1 MATRIS
7 LIRSV
12 RQREERQ
19 QIGTFVTSY
28 VRGLIEIERGC
39 LLRLSTAARASGQIQ
54 IALNSVIRAQCLE
67 TIPSAEVSE
76 EFANVLWL
84 QKEEKLAVQFLK
96 DLVHRA
102 PLSDDNKQDLSRKAL
117 WLSRLGTW
125 TAEACIEKPTEIW
138 DRYFDPSILL
148 LERVQELDARVDL
161 NQATIYRECAMFAE
175 RQFHATLRSPD
186 AIRWKVYVDRKR
198 QEIEQRSMEIQSN
211 SDKTREK
218 ALRDHQNRAQK
229 LLQADSELFKKHNTL
244 RETFLKQA
252 MDMHSR
258 CLQISD
264 SFDNDSAIRFCSLW
278 FANFDD
284 ESILECV
291 KMALAKVPSRK
302 LVFLAVSLSANFYL
316 PSLLTTR

>member
-7 LIRSV
+7 LVRSV

-19 QIGTFVTSY
+19 RIGTFVTSY
-28 VRGLIEIERGC
+28 LRGLIEIERSC
-39 LLRLSTAARASGQIQ
+39 LLRLSQAARASGEIQ
-54 IALNSVIRAQCLE
+54 IALNSVIRAQRLE
-67 TIPSAEVSE
+67 TKSSAEVSE

-102 PLSDDNKQDLSRKAL
+102 SLSEDNKQDLSRKAL

-138 DRYFDPSILL
+138 ERYFDPSILL
-148 LERVQELDARVDL
+148 LEKIQKLDANKADL
-161 NQATIYRECAMFAE
+161 NQVTIYRECAMFAE
-175 RQFHATLRSPD
+175 RQYHATLRSPD
-186 AIRWKVYVDRKR
+186 AIRWKVYVERKR
-198 QEIEQRSMEIQSN
+198 QEIEHRSVELRSN
-211 SDKTREK
+211 SDKERQQRLESDQKT
-218 ALRDHQNRAQK
+218 AHK

-252 MDMHSR
+252 IDMHSR

-284 ESILECV
+284 ECILECV
-291 KMALAKVPSRK
+291 KTALERIPSRK
-302 LVFLAVSLSANFYL
+302 LVFLAVSLDLNIKFYFH
-316 PSLLTTR
+316 

>member
-7 LIRSV
+7 LVRSV

-19 QIGTFVTSY
+19 RIGTFVTSY
-28 VRGLIEIERGC
+28 VQGLIEIERSC
-39 LLRLSTAARASGQIQ
+39 LLRLSEAARASGEIQ
-54 IALNSVIRAQCLE
+54 IALNSVIRAQRLE
-67 TIPSAEVSE
+67 TNPSAEVSE

-102 PLSDDNKQDLSRKAL
+102 PLSDNSKQDLSRKAL

-138 DRYFDPSILL
+138 ERYFDPSILL
-148 LERVQELDARVDL
+148 LEKIQKLDATANL

-175 RQFHATLRSPD
+175 RQYHATLRSPD
-186 AIRWKVYVDRKR
+186 AIRWKVYVERKR
-198 QEIEQRSMEIQSN
+198 QEIEHRSVELRSN
-211 SDKTREK
+211 SDKERQKTLEK
-218 ALRDHQNRAQK
+218 DLKNAQK
-229 LLQADSELFKKHNTL
+229 LLQTDSELFKKHSTL

-252 MDMHSR
+252 IDMHSR
-258 CLQISD
+258 CLQTSD

-291 KMALAKVPSRK
+291 KMALERIPSRK
-302 LVFLAVSLSANFYL
+302 LVFLAVSLGLNAEIYL
-316 PSLLTTR
+316 Y